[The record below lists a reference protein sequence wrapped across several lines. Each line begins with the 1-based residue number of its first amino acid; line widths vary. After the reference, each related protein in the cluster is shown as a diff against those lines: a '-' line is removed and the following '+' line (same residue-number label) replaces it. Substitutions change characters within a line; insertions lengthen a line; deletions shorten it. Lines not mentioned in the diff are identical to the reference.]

1 MSTTAG
7 NVRIARSGSIF
18 ITPSSANASPARGA
32 VGSSSDGSSS
42 HSPRRGGEV
51 NYESQRTAPSPT
63 RNVPRLTALRLQQ
76 KLVELDQENLTLRNQ
91 NDVLTKR
98 LRESTERQAA
108 SGDLSSRLFHEI
120 EKLSAE
126 KAKLEDEN
134 KRSKIAL
141 SASSRSVV
149 QTLMQKEQAD
159 VQAEQ
164 RLQSKIGEN
173 IRLTQSLAETRQE
186 LDNAHATAEITTA
199 KVAKLEAEL
208 KAAQAKCTELQ
219 DQLSKEL
226 QAKHDLV
233 QNTVQLTNQ
242 FESRLVKAEGQ
253 LLVSSEKA
261 AARQRQAALNEE
273 IEEQRSRLL
282 QDMTQ
287 RVRVLEGTTQELEET
302 NAELRQRLDISEKN
316 LKSSRGNH
324 EEASQQ
330 LATLHAENEEL
341 RTECDAQRE
350 KAQLLEA
357 SNSTLEREL
366 KEERESN
373 DSARQKDQAAA
384 DGLHEK
390 VHGLLGLSYKLGYR
404 VYEDTEMLNRSIL
417 SPYGGRLPSFE
428 VQAQASKRGNYL
440 AQEAQNQDE
449 LDESAV
455 QDQDEEPNI
464 PLSLQNSQ

>member
-1 MSTTAG
+1 MSTNAG

-18 ITPSSANASPARGA
+18 ITPSSTNASPARGT
-32 VGSSSDGSSS
+32 GSSSSSS
-42 HSPRRGGEV
+42 SSPRRGGEV

-173 IRLTQSLAETRQE
+173 IRLTQSLAEVRQE

-199 KVAKLEAEL
+199 KVAKLEADL
-208 KAAQAKCTELQ
+208 KAAQEKCTELQ
-219 DQLSKEL
+219 EQLSKEL
-226 QAKHDLV
+226 QEKHDLV

-316 LKSSRGNH
+316 LESSRGNH

-330 LATLHAENEEL
+330 LATLQAENEQL
-341 RTECDAQRE
+341 RTERDAQRE

-357 SNSTLEREL
+357 TNCTLEREL
-366 KEERESN
+366 TEEREANNS
-373 DSARQKDQAAA
+373 DRQKDQEAA

-404 VYEDTEMLNRSIL
+404 VYEDTEMLSRSIL

-428 VQAQASKRGNYL
+428 APAQASPQGNRL
-440 AQEAQNQDE
+440 TQEAQNQDE

-455 QDQDEEPNI
+455 QDQDEE
-464 PLSLQNSQ
+464 